1 MGIVLQL
8 FIYYLDRRG
17 GEIQVCAFHL
27 HGQEHTDLGTV
38 ALACGESHLNVF
50 PQKVQCS
57 FHVSKSL
64 GKFDNI
70 PWRDGKL
77 IVAVSCQHQLRDSD
91 LPHAVGLAEE
101 TEQGIQRQ
109 EEILH
114 RLDALLSLGPFHDGG
129 AERERTLESF
139 GSDVSFRLALHLLP
153 ELLPVGRGAGA
164 AEIDEGHPLLVGH
177 NVGKVQGNKSV
188 PSPTYPV
195 APVKIIFIFL
205 YGYYSSYWVQSYS
218 FLVNSEDFWLTLHL
232 N

>member
-1 MGIVLQL
+1 MWIVLQL

-77 IVAVSCQHQLRDSD
+77 IVAVSCQHQLRESD
-91 LPHAVGLAEE
+91 LPHAVSLAEE

-114 RLDALLSLGPFHDGG
+114 RLDTLLSLGPFHDGG
-129 AERERTLESF
+129 TERERTLESL

-177 NVGKVQGNKSV
+177 DVCKSAGV
-188 PSPTYPV
+188 SPGRCAHTHPSAFPRM
-195 APVKIIFIFL
+195 
-205 YGYYSSYWVQSYS
+205 
-218 FLVNSEDFWLTLHL
+218 
-232 N
+232 